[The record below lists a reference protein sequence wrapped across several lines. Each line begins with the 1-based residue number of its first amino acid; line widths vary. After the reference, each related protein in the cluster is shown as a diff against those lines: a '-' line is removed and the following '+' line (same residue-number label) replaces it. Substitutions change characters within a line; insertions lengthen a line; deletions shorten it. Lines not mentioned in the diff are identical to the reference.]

1 METENINIS
10 LADVLDN
17 DCCPELLGANP
28 RPRVVGVAVNYNE
41 VYIWQ
46 RCAIGEAEPDSQP
59 VRLSIEKFRP
69 YIWMHHT
76 KLNEVRAYDEEC
88 TYESKQ
94 LSGTGFFNSIV
105 SANNIE
111 ELATLNKEITS
122 INKEVKKEF
131 AASHFGEHSALQ
143 LYNNDLVNLYLTK
156 AGFCLFNGLNFKEI
170 LRLGLTVFTSCG
182 NGENL
187 HGCTEESIGCLY
199 MHLSDGR
206 EKLLCLDDYEGDEAK
221 LLKDFVQ
228 NVKNWD
234 PDIIEGH
241 FLYDDILP
249 YLQARAKAVKVKLLL
264 GREFIQADK
273 KRSVPKGVCL
283 EPKGR
288 KTYTTIANK
297 RYDYIYWDLWGRE
310 LVDTLMLARLRDV
323 TFRELETFSLE
334 ETAQSLGTM
343 GEDEP
348 AFASE
353 REKAEF
359 YGHLLEKVSEAL
371 LYPFYVQAQFFPYS
385 LQNTILRGTAT
396 KINSLFLR
404 YYLSNSV
411 SIPDK
416 PQVAEYMGASAGQ
429 EVEGIVHD
437 VYHCDVQSL
446 YPSIMLSCN
455 LGPQADEL
463 GLFLNLLAKL
473 RTFRLKAKAL
483 MRQVQKEAEQDVER
497 IRFYDALQSTFKILI
512 NSFYGYLGFAQGNF
526 ADFAKASE
534 VTAKGREILA
544 TIISKLKELG
554 CRVVEYDTDGVYFQA
569 APESEEAPEVYGN
582 TISEAINSILPSGV
596 GVELDGFYPSMY
608 SHTTKNYVLL
618 DKNGTLS
625 FSGATFRSRSRE
637 PYLRLAL
644 QRTAS
649 FVLQGRPEEAV
660 AYIAQLKDDILKHN
674 IPITMLAKTEI
685 LNDSL
690 ENYGK
695 KIEKS
700 SRNRAAAYEVAL
712 KSKHTYA
719 AGKAVRYYI
728 TGNKKSVRIF
738 ENAKELSLYD
748 ASAPDENSAYYI
760 GKLEALLEQFPL
772 LVPAEALPV
781 KKSRSLKK

>member
-1 METENINIS
+1 METEGIRLS
-10 LADVLDN
+10 LADVLDT
-17 DCCPELLGANP
+17 DRCPELLGANP
-28 RPRVVGVAVNYNE
+28 RLRVVGVAVHDNE

-46 RCAIGEAEPDSQP
+46 RRCLDDSEYARES
-59 VRLSIEKFRP
+59 VRLTREKFRP
-69 YIWMHHT
+69 YFWLHHT
-76 KLNEVRAYDEEC
+76 ELNEALAASELGN
-88 TYESKQ
+88 YESQ
-94 LSGTGFFNSIV
+94 RLRGTGFFNSIV
-105 SANNIE
+105 SADNGE
-111 ELATLNKEITS
+111 ELAALNKVI
-122 INKEVKKEF
+122 K
-131 AASHFGEHSALQ
+131 ADFGNLPLDGHSAIQ
-143 LYNNDLVNLYLTK
+143 LYNSDFVNLYLTQI
-156 AGFCLFNGLNFKEI
+156 GFCLFNGLNFKEI
-170 LRLGLTVFTSCG
+170 LRLGLTVITSDG

-187 HGCTEESIGCLY
+187 HGCAQESIGCLC
-199 MHLSDGR
+199 MRLSDGR
-206 EKLLCLDDYEGDEAK
+206 EKTLCLSDYSGSEAD

-228 NVKNWD
+228 NVRNWD

-249 YLQARAKAVKVKLLL
+249 YLQARAKVAKVKLLL

-273 KRSVPKGVCL
+273 KRSVPKDVCL

-334 ETAQSLGTM
+334 ETAQSLGVM
-343 GEDEP
+343 GEEEP
-348 AFASE
+348 TFASE
-353 REKAEF
+353 REQAIF
-359 YGHLLEKVSEAL
+359 YGRLLEKVSEAL

-416 PQVAEYMGASAGQ
+416 PQVVEYMGASAGQ

-446 YPSIMLSCN
+446 YPSIILSYN

-473 RTFRLKAKAL
+473 RNFRLKAKAL
-483 MRQVQKEAEQDVER
+483 MRQARKESKQDVEKV
-497 IRFYDALQSTFKILI
+497 RFYDALQSTFKILI

-526 ADFAKASE
+526 ADFTRASQ

-544 TIISKLKELG
+544 TIIAKLKELG

-569 APESEEAPEVYGN
+569 APESGENSEVYGN
-582 TISEAINSILPSGV
+582 NIAKEINSILPSGV

-618 DKNGTLS
+618 DKSGNLT

-644 QRTAS
+644 QRIAS
-649 FVLQGRPEEAV
+649 LVLQGRPAEA
-660 AYIAQLKDDILKHN
+660 ADYIAKLKDDILQHN
-674 IPITMLAKTEI
+674 IPITLLAKTEI

-690 ENYGK
+690 ENYRK

-712 KSKHTYA
+712 KSEHIYA

-748 ASAPDENSAYYI
+748 TDAPDENSAYYV
-760 GKLEALLEQFPL
+760 GKLETLLEQFPL
-772 LVPAEALPV
+772 LVPVEALPV
-781 KKSRSLKK
+781 KKSRALKNKNSQA

>member
-1 METENINIS
+1 MKTEGIRLS
-10 LADVLDN
+10 LADVLDS
-17 DCCPELLGANP
+17 DRCPELLGANP
-28 RPRVVGVAVNYNE
+28 CPRVVGVAVNDNE

-46 RCAIGEAEPDSQP
+46 RRAADEVESGSQP
-59 VRLSIEKFRP
+59 VQLKREKFRP
-69 YIWMHHT
+69 YLWLHYSKFYDALAHS
-76 KLNEVRAYDEEC
+76 EVDN
-88 TYESKQ
+88 YESQK

-105 SANNIE
+105 SANDNE
-111 ELATLNKEITS
+111 ELVALNKTFTS
-122 INKEVKKEF
+122 LYKEVRLES
-131 AASHFGEHSALQ
+131 AHLPLAEHSALQ
-143 LYNNDLVNLYLTK
+143 LYSSDLVNLYLTQ

-170 LRLGLTVFTSCG
+170 LRLGLTVLTSCG

-187 HGCTEESIGCLY
+187 HGCAEESIGCLY
-199 MHLSDGR
+199 MRLSDGR
-206 EKLLCLDDYEGDEAK
+206 EKSLCLNDYGGSEAD

-249 YLQARAKAVKVKLLL
+249 YLQARAKKVKVKLLL
-264 GREFIQADK
+264 GRDFIQADK
-273 KRSVPKGVCL
+273 KRTVPKGVCL

-310 LVDTLMLARLRDV
+310 LVDTLMLSRLRDV

-334 ETAQSLGTM
+334 ETAQSLGIM
-343 GEDEP
+343 GEEEP
-348 AFASE
+348 TFASE
-353 REKAEF
+353 KEQAIF
-359 YGHLLEKVSEAL
+359 YGRLLEKVSEAL

-404 YYLSNSV
+404 YYLSNSA

-446 YPSIMLSCN
+446 YPSIMLSYN

-473 RTFRLKAKAL
+473 RNFRLKAKAL
-483 MRQVQKEAEQDVER
+483 MRQAQKEPERDVEKV
-497 IRFYDALQSTFKILI
+497 RFYDALQSTFKILI

-526 ADFAKASE
+526 ADFTRASQ

-544 TIISKLKELG
+544 TIIDKLKNLG

-569 APESEEAPEVYGN
+569 APESEEAPEVYGQK
-582 TISEAINSILPSGV
+582 ISEAINGILPSGV

-618 DKNGTLS
+618 DKNGNLT

-649 FVLQGRPEEAV
+649 LVLQGRPAEAV
-660 AYIAQLKDDILKHN
+660 AYIAQLKEDILQHN
-674 IPITMLAKTEI
+674 IPITLLAKTEI

-690 ENYGK
+690 ENYSK

-712 KSKHTYA
+712 KSKYAYA

-738 ENAKELSLYD
+738 ENAKELSLYNT
-748 ASAPDENSAYYI
+748 AAPDENSAYYV

-781 KKSRSLKK
+781 KKSRTTKK